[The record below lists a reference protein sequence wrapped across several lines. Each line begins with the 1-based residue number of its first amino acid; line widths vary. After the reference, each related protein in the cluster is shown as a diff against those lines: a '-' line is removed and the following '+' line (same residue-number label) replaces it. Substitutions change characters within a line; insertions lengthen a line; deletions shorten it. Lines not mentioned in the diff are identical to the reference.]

1 MGAKD
6 KVIKAVAAAGV
17 KIVGDVAVKAIDS
30 FAKHGTNAVAK
41 QVTEKKKTTVR
52 IPSGAVE
59 YFHRDYQEVKTELEA
74 YGFTNITL
82 VERKDLM
89 MGLLTKAGAIEEIS
103 IDGKADFKKNTKY
116 RSDARVVIIYH
127 TFKIQN

>member
-6 KVIKAVAAAGV
+6 KVIKAAVGAGV
-17 KIVGDVAVKAIDS
+17 KIAGDVAVKVIDG
-30 FAKHGTNAVAK
+30 FAKHGTDAVVK

-52 IPSGAVE
+52 IPSAALD
-59 YFHRDYQEVKTELEA
+59 YYHRNYEEVKAELEA
-74 YGFTNITL
+74 YGFTNIAL

-103 IDGKADFKKNTKY
+103 IEGKADFKKNTKY

-127 TFKIQN
+127 TFRGQS